1 MQTAIS
7 CMQLRGGSSKGL
19 YFRASDL
26 PADEHERNHLL
37 LGVMEGVGPGDPRQ
51 IDGLGGAA
59 SLTSKIA
66 IVSLAADSSADL
78 DYLFIQDVIGAGRL
92 SATQTCGNLLAGVLP
107 FALEAG
113 LLPATSPTTTARVR
127 LLNTGGVCEVVV
139 QTPGGQMEYAGT
151 ARIDGVP
158 GTAAPILCHYLDTA
172 GATCGALFPSGQP
185 RDELDGVAVTFID
198 NGMPLVCLRAS
209 DVGVTGY
216 ESKTEL
222 DANEPLKA
230 RLEELRLLAGPLM
243 HLGDVR
249 EQSIPKMCLLA
260 SPQQGG
266 VVATRMFIPHVC
278 HDAIGVLAAVSV
290 ATACAWPGTVAE
302 GVASLSGTE
311 PGSLSIEHPSGE
323 MTVTL
328 DYTRTGDT
336 LTLRKSGVVRTARL
350 LSRGE
355 VFAP

>member
-1 MQTAIS
+1 
-7 CMQLRGGSSKGL
+7 MQLRGGSSKGL

-26 PADEHERNHLL
+26 PANEHARNHLL

-92 SATQTCGNLLAGVLP
+92 STTQTCGNLLAGVLP

-139 QTPGGQMEYAGT
+139 QTPGGQVEYAGAT
-151 ARIDGVP
+151 RIDGVP

-216 ESKTEL
+216 ESKAEL

-249 EQSIPKMCLLA
+249 EQTIPKMCLLA

-302 GVASLSGTE
+302 GVATLPGAE

>member
-26 PADEHERNHLL
+26 PADEHARNQLL
-37 LGVMEGVGPGDPRQ
+37 LGIMEGVGPGDPRQ

-92 SATQTCGNLLAGVLP
+92 SSTQTCGNLLAGVLP

-139 QTPGGQMEYAGT
+139 QTPGGQVEYAGAT
-151 ARIDGVP
+151 RIDGVP

-216 ESKTEL
+216 ESKAEL

-249 EQSIPKMCLLA
+249 EQTIPKMCLLA

-302 GVASLSGTE
+302 GVATLPGAE

>member
-1 MQTAIS
+1 
-7 CMQLRGGSSKGL
+7 MQLRGGSSKGL

-26 PADEHERNHLL
+26 PADEAARNQLL

-66 IVSLAADSSADL
+66 IVSLSADDAADL
-78 DYLFIQDVIGAGRL
+78 DYLFLQDVIGAGRL
-92 SATQTCGNLLAGVLP
+92 STTQTCGNLLAGVLP
-107 FALEAG
+107 FALETG
-113 LLPATSPTTTARVR
+113 LLPASSPTTTARVR

-139 QTPGGQMEYAGT
+139 QTPGGQVEYAGE

-172 GATCGALFPSGQP
+172 GATCGALFPSGHAQ
-185 RDELDGVAVTFID
+185 DELDGLAVTFID
-198 NGMPLVCLRAS
+198 NGMPLVCLRAA
-209 DVGVTGY
+209 DLGLTGT
-216 ESKTEL
+216 ETKAEL
-222 DANEPLKA
+222 DANAALKA
-230 RLEELRLLAGPLM
+230 RLEKLRLLAGPLM
-243 HLGDVR
+243 NLGDVR
-249 EQSIPKMCLLA
+249 EQTIPKMCLLA
-260 SPQQGG
+260 LPQQGG
-266 VVATRMFIPHVC
+266 VVTTRMFIPHVC

-290 ATACAWPGTVAE
+290 ATACVWPGTVAD
-302 GVASLSGTE
+302 GMAVLPATD

-328 DYTRTGDT
+328 DYDRTGDA